1 MLILLVTCSMGCA
14 GRQVKVIES
23 DMMIQRLPNG
33 NWEVTDAWLKDTYEN
48 MRYWQEKAKED

>member
-1 MLILLVTCSMGCA
+1 MGCA